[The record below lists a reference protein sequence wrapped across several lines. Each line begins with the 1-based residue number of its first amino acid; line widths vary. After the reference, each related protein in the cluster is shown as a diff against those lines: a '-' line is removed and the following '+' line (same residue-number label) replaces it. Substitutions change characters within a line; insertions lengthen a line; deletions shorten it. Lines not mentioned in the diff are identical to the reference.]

1 MRSLPARRQPTVS
14 GSGHRHDGAV
24 GGQIRVRQSVGVL
37 EDAFRW
43 RQVVRRYAEL
53 RDLTG
58 GMTPQER
65 GRLFNGVIAELL
77 GAFGIAAMSNQRG
90 VGETDVTFSHGGQR
104 FILEAKWERSKTGT
118 GPIAKLQRRLEQR
131 MVGVTGVFLAMNGY
145 TADALAEID
154 KGRRLDV
161 LLLDQQHWEAMLSGI
176 VPPAELLDLVT
187 DAASFNGR
195 AYTPLSTLVS
205 HPDPVPEAVFDPTA
219 GCDDLLLPDNGDA
232 AASVVLS
239 GLDSH
244 HVDLTVQSGG
254 TLLLAVDHGVLAVDP
269 HTRQMHWATPVGN
282 CTSPL
287 GRPDGSVLAR
297 RGHGLSRYQHGTL
310 APVPHDSAEP
320 VDGLLLPHPDGSVW
334 CLPDGSTG
342 SHAGLLQLDPN
353 GDDQHWRALPAT
365 DARPVGA
372 TWLTATE
379 LLVAESSG
387 LVTISSSGTPRHRIH
402 LPRSDPV
409 GLAGID
415 TSRFVTV
422 HGDGSLLL
430 TDIPTAQHL
439 LLGRL
444 RDRTYC
450 GCGVDPHHN
459 GALYLATRYDGGA
472 GRSLVA
478 VLRITLPHRWA
489 PTAGSPTP
497 ATASAAPAA
506 ATPGATVNLTT
517 SGTADAADAAQP
529 AADNSAERR
538 AAEQRHGSQDAQ
550 SLGMRL
556 PMQAFEGLV
565 AADFD
570 LRRWL
575 EPWRETWRL
584 VVTGQ
589 APAGTALPPW
599 LPSLARFLGRYAAP
613 AEALEGHFQPSAAYL
628 IGFADGLR
636 STWDAAQRRHLVP
649 RDVTTLSAWLR
660 EPTLTSRNLQTI
672 TDLRAAARGARGK
685 ALTRSAR
692 RVLLWITTVLAGVM
706 ALGAIGAT
714 ASGGYR
720 NQPVGVAI
728 GVNIAFGLIF
738 VVLLFFA
745 LSGPQQIRKRR
756 NK

>member
-1 MRSLPARRQPTVS
+1 LGREI
-14 GSGHRHDGAV
+14 G
-24 GGQIRVRQSVGVL
+24 VRQSVGVL
-37 EDAFRW
+37 EDPFRW

-53 RDLTG
+53 HDLTG

-77 GAFGIAAMSNQRG
+77 GAFGIAAMPNQRG
-90 VGETDVTFSHGGQR
+90 VGEIDVTFSHGGQR

-131 MVGVTGVFLAMNGY
+131 MVGVTGVFLAMSGY

-154 KGRRLDV
+154 RGRRMDV

-176 VPPAELLDLVT
+176 VPPAELLGLVT

-195 AYTPLSTLVS
+195 AYMPLSTLVS
-205 HPDPVPEAVFDPTA
+205 HTDAVPEAVFGPTP
-219 GCDDLLLPDNGDA
+219 GCEDLLLPDNGDVL
-232 AASVVLS
+232 ASVVLS

-269 HTRQMHWATPVGN
+269 HTRQMHWATPVGH

-287 GRPDGSVLAR
+287 GRPDGSVLAC
-297 RGHGLSRYQHGTL
+297 RGHGVSRYQHGTL
-310 APVPHDSAEP
+310 SSVTDNSAEP
-320 VDGLLLPHPDGSVW
+320 VDGLLLPNPDGSVW
-334 CLPDGSTG
+334 CMRDGSTG
-342 SHAGLLQLDPN
+342 SHAGLLKLDAN
-353 GDDQHWRALPAT
+353 GDDRQWRALPAT
-365 DARPVGA
+365 DTRPVGA
-372 TWLTATE
+372 AWLTATE
-379 LLVAESSG
+379 LLIAESSG
-387 LVTISSSGTPRHRIH
+387 LVTMSTSGTPRRRIH
-402 LPRSDPV
+402 LPRSDSV

-415 TSRFVTV
+415 VRRFVTV

-430 TDIPTAQHL
+430 TDVPTSQHL

-444 RDRTYC
+444 RARAYC

-459 GALYLATRYDGGA
+459 GVLYLATRYDGGA

-478 VLRITLPHRWA
+478 VLRITLPRRWT

-497 ATASAAPAA
+497 AIASAAPPA
-506 ATPGATVNLTT
+506 ATPGAAVNLTM
-517 SGTADAADAAQP
+517 SGAADAAP
-529 AADNSAERR
+529 PDADNSAERR
-538 AAEQRHGSQDAQ
+538 RAEQRHGSQDAQ
-550 SLGMRL
+550 SLGMHL

-575 EPWRETWRL
+575 GPWRETWCL
-584 VVTGQ
+584 VVTDQ
-589 APAGTALPPW
+589 APAGAALPPW

-613 AEALEGHFQPSAAYL
+613 AEALEGHFEPSAAYL

-636 STWDAAQRRHLVP
+636 STWDAAQRRQLVP
-649 RDVTTLSAWLR
+649 RDATALSDWLR
-660 EPTLTSRNLQTI
+660 EPSLTSRNLHTI
-672 TDLRAAARGARGK
+672 TDLRATARGAHRK
-685 ALTRSAR
+685 AVTRSVL
-692 RVLLWITTVLAGVM
+692 RVLLWITTVLAGITELSV
-706 ALGAIGAT
+706 IGAT
-714 ASGGYR
+714 ASGVYR

-728 GVNIAFGLIF
+728 GVNIFIGLIF

-745 LSGPQQIRKRR
+745 LSGPQRIRKRR